1 MNGSLHSSSNVVS
14 IELKRGPSGLGFNI
28 VGGVDQQYVMNDS
41 GIYVSKIKE
50 DGAAALDGRLQ
61 EGDKI
66 VAINGVQLENRTHRA
81 VVELFRTA
89 GEDVQLRVQKKLSRH
104 MNGPTSPRP
113 EQESAVSSLGIL
125 TVLAG
130 AAALAVFFF
139 MRHHRRH
146 F

>member
-1 MNGSLHSSSNVVS
+1 MNGSVPPSPGAAVDIL
-14 IELKRGPSGLGFNI
+14 LKRGPAGLGFNI
-28 VGGVDQQYVMNDS
+28 VGGVDQEYVVNDS

-66 VAINGVQLENRTHRA
+66 LEINGVVLDQKTHKA

-89 GEDVQLRVQKKLSRH
+89 GEDVALRVQKKSQRQR
-104 MNGPTSPRP
+104 NGPVDSDPDAPSPVP
-113 EQESAVSSLGIL
+113 YLGIVV
-125 TVLAG
+125 VLAG
-130 AAALAVFFF
+130 AALIYMLVN
-139 MRHHRRH
+139 RRRL